1 MISKAAQRYAT
12 SLLQFAVE
20 NDILS
25 KVFEDIRD
33 IHNTFVD
40 SDELRRFLKNSIISQ
55 KKKKEVLDSLFKSNV
70 QEETNRFI
78 SLVVDNDR
86 EALFPDIVKSFI
98 DLYYEQKGILEV
110 GVFTARKLSDNQKK
124 DLNDSL
130 NSYTGK
136 TVTLSITENPEL
148 MGGLAVRIEDTVID
162 GTVKHKLDQLKET
175 FFETTV

>member
-1 MISKAAQRYAT
+1 MISKAAQRYAK
-12 SLLQFAVE
+12 SFLQFAVE

-33 IHNTFVD
+33 IHNTFSD

-55 KKKKEVLDSLFKSNV
+55 KKKKEVLEELFRNKV
-70 QEETNRFI
+70 HKETFRFI
-78 SLVVDNDR
+78 SLVFDNDR
-86 EALFPDIVKSFI
+86 EALFPDIVKSFV
-98 DLYYEQKGILEV
+98 DLYQEHKGILEV
-110 GVFTARKLSDNQKK
+110 DVFTAKKLSDAQKK
-124 DLNDSL
+124 NLNDSL

-136 TVTLSITENPEL
+136 TVTLSITEKPEL

-175 FFETTV
+175 FFGTTV